1 MLVLLDNSAG
11 EGPPSHLFT
20 KPVDI
25 VCATEPREVAGALKR
40 LETGLSSGLYAA
52 GYFSY
57 ELGYVLEPRLSRYLP
72 SGRRLPLLQLG
83 LYETRTSIG
92 ESEISSLLSS
102 EPQALS
108 YRLSRL
114 AADCSE
120 ATYTEAF
127 VEAHERILAGDIYQ
141 LNLTFKCRFRLHG
154 SPFALY
160 ADLRQRQPVSY
171 GALIKTETATL
182 LSLSPELFITRE
194 ARRILTRPMKGTA
207 PRGATPEADAHERQ
221 GLAADV
227 KQRAENLMI
236 VDLMRNDLGRLAE
249 IGSVAVPDLFTVETY
264 RTLHQMTSTVEA
276 QLREDLTVADLLRA
290 VFPPGSVT
298 GAPKIR
304 AMELISEYETRPRG
318 VYCGAIGYLGP
329 DQSARLNVAIRTP
342 VVFAD
347 GTGEIG
353 IGSGVVA
360 DSIASKEYAECLL
373 KMKFLEALVSP
384 SS

>member
-20 KPVDI
+20 EPVDI
-25 VCATEPREVAGALKR
+25 VCATEPGEVAGALKR
-40 LETGLSSGLYAA
+40 LETALSAGLHAA

-72 SGRRLPLLQLG
+72 GGRRLPLLQLG
-83 LYETRTSIG
+83 LYETRTPIG
-92 ESEISSLLSS
+92 EGEISSLLASQAE
-102 EPQALS
+102 EPA
-108 YRLSRL
+108 YRLSSL
-114 AADCSE
+114 AADWSE

-127 VEAHERILAGDIYQ
+127 VEAHEKILAGDIYQ
-141 LNLTFKCRFRLHG
+141 LNLTFKSRFQLHG
-154 SPFALY
+154 SPFSLY
-160 ADLRQRQPVSY
+160 ADLRRRQPVFY
-171 GALIKTETATL
+171 GALIKTEAATI
-182 LSLSPELFITRE
+182 LSLSPELFITRV

-207 PRGATPEADAHERQ
+207 PRGATPEADAQERQ

-236 VDLMRNDLGRLAE
+236 VDLMRNDLGRVAE

-264 RTLHQMTSTVEA
+264 RTLHQMTSTIEA
-276 QLREDLTVADLLRA
+276 RLREDLTVADLLRA
-290 VFPPGSVT
+290 IFPPGSVT

-304 AMELISEYETRPRG
+304 AMELISEYEPHPRG
-318 VYCGAIGYLGP
+318 VYCGAIGYLAP

-360 DSIASKEYAECLL
+360 DSHASKEYAECLL